1 MAEEKTLFGNIQFR
15 RATQAQWETVKDT
28 FIPKQGEPCVTLDGD
43 YAGQL
48 KIGNGIDVWGQLK
61 YVGTS
66 EGAMHFKG
74 TVATKADLPT
84 DAKTGDIY
92 QVEADNNLYIWNGTE
107 WDDFHAVDLS
117 NYVTN
122 DKMNE
127 AIDTAIEGA
136 KSEIMEDVKS
146 EISAEVGIPDGDTLE
161 KTDDGKL
168 RLAGIEGAKE
178 GQVPIKNA
186 EGGIT
191 WADAVEVIK
200 IYGDSEESGGATIDG
215 VAYDNV
221 SDAINAAG
229 EGATVKL
236 DSGLANGEAINIDKE
251 LTLDLNESAIV
262 DNNDT
267 PITVGVNGDVTLT
280 GNGSVEC
287 NKNGKPAVKNN
298 GAMTIENGNYTRTVD
313 EKGDTFYTMVNHGNL
328 VINDGVFEAPGVVS
342 SMIENGYYDYAKE
355 YVAGQSS
362 ANPTL
367 TVNGGTFINNFYAI
381 KNDDA
386 AILNINGGN
395 FYGTIF
401 HNGVSMTIKD
411 GYFSID
417 EGTYN
422 IGLRKLNE
430 DLNPC
435 NTVIEGGIF
444 ESNGTSNFKVNEG
457 EPNVSIKGGK
467 FNHEVPEAFIAEGYE
482 QKLVGGYYVV
492 SAKA

>member
-74 TVATKADLPT
+74 TVATKADLPA

-92 QVEADNNLYIWNGTE
+92 QVEADNNLYIWNGTG

-127 AIDTAIEGA
+127 AIDSAI
-136 KSEIMEDVKS
+136 KDVKA
-146 EISAEVGIPDGDTLE
+146 EINAEVGIPDGNTLE
-161 KTDDGKL
+161 RTEDGKL
-168 RLAGIEGAKE
+168 RLVGIDGAKE
-178 GQVPIKNA
+178 GQVPIKNV

-191 WADAVEVIK
+191 WADAIEVIK

-221 SDAINAAG
+221 SDAINAANNG
-229 EGATVKL
+229 DTVKL
-236 DSGLANGEAINIDKE
+236 DNGLANGEVLNIDKE
-251 LTLDLNESAIV
+251 LTIDLNESVII
-262 DNNDT
+262 DNDAT
-267 PITVGVNGDVTLT
+267 PISVAIDGNVTLT

-313 EKGDTFYTMVNHGNL
+313 EKGDTFYTMVNHGHMI
-328 VINDGVFEAPGVVS
+328 INDGVFEAPGVVS
-342 SMIENGYYDYAKE
+342 SMIANGYWDYAKD
-355 YVAGQSS
+355 YVAGQSA
-362 ANPTL
+362 ANPSL
-367 TVNGGTFINNFYAI
+367 TVYGGTFINNFYVI

-386 AILNINGGN
+386 AQLAIHGGN

-401 HNGVSMTIKD
+401 HNGVSMTIYD
-411 GYFSID
+411 GYFSVD
-417 EGTYN
+417 DGTYN
-422 IGLRKLNE
+422 IGLRKLN
-430 DLNPC
+430 DTLNPGT
-435 NTVIEGGIF
+435 TVIEGGIF
-444 ESNGTSNFKVNEG
+444 ESNGNSNFKINEG
-457 EPNVSIKGGK
+457 EPSVSIKGGK
-467 FNHEVPEAFIAEGYE
+467 FNREVPEAFIAEGYE
-482 QKLVGGYYVV
+482 QKLVDGYYVV